1 MDLFQMSLEKQ
12 LEKSAPLA
20 DRMRPE
26 KLEDYYGQRHL
37 LDKGMPLYRLIV
49 SDRVGS
55 MIFYGPPGTGKTTLA
70 MIISKTT
77 NRLFEKISA
86 VTSGI
91 KELRKVVKEAEDN
104 LSMYN
109 KKTIVFI
116 DEIHRFNKAQQDA
129 LLPYVEQGIIT
140 LIGATTENPYFEVN
154 KALVSRCQIIELKEL
169 DKDAIV
175 EMLLRALKDKKNGLG
190 NKDINIDKNTLEILA
205 NISGGDGRSALNSL
219 EVAILSTEPDE
230 DGSITID
237 EEAIRNSVTR
247 SLARYDKNS
256 DEHYDT
262 ISAFIKSM
270 RGSDVDAAIYYLAKM
285 INAGE
290 DPKFIARRMIIF
302 ASEDIGNAD
311 PRALSIATDVFKA
324 IEIIGMPEGRII
336 LSQGVIYLAT
346 APKSN
351 SSYIA
356 IDKAL
361 DDVKKGGVHEIPSYL
376 RDAHFSNAKD
386 LNRGIGYKYP
396 HDYPRAYVSQQYIP
410 DAFKETIY
418 YKPSNRGYEN
428 NIRKYINY
436 INKEEEKEQ

>member
-1 MDLFQMSLEKQ
+1 MDLFEYNLEKE
-12 LEKSAPLA
+12 LKKAAPLA
-20 DRMRPE
+20 DRMRP
-26 KLEDYYGQRHL
+26 KKIEDFSGQKHL

-49 SDRVGS
+49 SDRIGS

-70 MIISKTT
+70 MIISNTT

-91 KELRKVVKEAEDN
+91 KDIRRVVKDAEDN

-140 LIGATTENPYFEVN
+140 LIGATTENPFFEVN
-154 KALVSRCQIIELKEL
+154 KALVSRCQIIELKNL
-169 DKDAIV
+169 DIESVVD
-175 EMLLRALKDKKNGLG
+175 MLKRALKDKKNGLG
-190 NKDINIDKNTLEILA
+190 NKNIIINDEELILLA
-205 NISGGDGRSALNSL
+205 NISGGDGRNALNSL
-219 EVAILSTEPDE
+219 EIAVLSTEEDE
-230 DGSITID
+230 KGNIIID
-237 EEAIRNSVTR
+237 ESAIRNSI
-247 SLARYDKNS
+247 SGIIARYDKNS

-270 RGSDVDAAIYYLAKM
+270 RGSDADAAIYYLAKM
-285 INAGE
+285 IHAGE

-311 PRALSIATDVFKA
+311 PRAISVAVDVFKA
-324 IEIIGMPEGRII
+324 VEVIGMPEGRII

-361 DDVKKGGVHEIPSYL
+361 SDVKKGGLNKIPSYL

-396 HDYPRAYVSQQYIP
+396 HDYPRGYIKQQYMP
-410 DAFKETIY
+410 DELKDNIY
-418 YKPSNRGYEN
+418 YKPTNRGYEN
-428 NIRKYINY
+428 NIKKYINY
-436 INKEEEKEQ
+436 INEKEEK